1 MSKLRIFKDDLTD
14 YEKAMVRFLWNV
26 WNYRPDKYTDAS
38 GTAMS
43 MEINSDFDKILGDEE
58 RSSLPE
64 VSVERQSNLL
74 VKVPGFYS
82 RTRSI
87 YMSRTQAE
95 LLNKKLTETLNQMDD
110 E

>member
-1 MSKLRIFKDDLTD
+1 MSRIFKDDLTD

-26 WNYRPDKYTDAS
+26 WNHRPDKYTDAS
-38 GTAMS
+38 GAAMG
-43 MEINSDFDKILGDEE
+43 MEITSDFDEVLGDEK
-58 RSSLPE
+58 RSDFPDI
-64 VSVERQSNLL
+64 SVQKQSNLL

-87 YMSRTQAE
+87 YMSKTQAE
-95 LLNKKLTETLNQMDD
+95 LLNQKLTETLNEMDG